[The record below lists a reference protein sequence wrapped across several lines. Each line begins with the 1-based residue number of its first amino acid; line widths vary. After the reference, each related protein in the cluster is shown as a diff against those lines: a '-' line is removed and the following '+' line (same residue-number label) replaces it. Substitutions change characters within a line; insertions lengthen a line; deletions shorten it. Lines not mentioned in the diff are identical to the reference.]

1 MTYAATLQT
10 HPASAAPAPDAKIFA
25 HVEAFASFEAAESVW
40 RHLEASGGMATPY
53 QGYDLVDAWQTHV
66 GSRNGATPLAVVF
79 HDEDDRPAV
88 LLPLV
93 TQSFGPFRIARFPGD
108 KHSNMNMPLWRRD
121 FAERATQAMMR
132 EILRLLKLKAP
143 QLDALIFDRQP
154 LDWNG
159 VRNPL
164 ALLPHQDSVDQ
175 CPMLTIDPSQP
186 PASWISKSFRRR
198 LNNMERKLQ
207 AIPGYR
213 YTFATTE
220 AEATRLLDGFFT
232 MKPLRLAG
240 QNIHNVFADP
250 GVEDFIRQAALKGLS
265 SGNAAIEVH
274 GLESD
279 EEVIAIFAGVRNEL
293 RFSAMFTT
301 YTMSEA
307 AKHSPGLVLLRHLI
321 DHCAERGCQS
331 CDIGV
336 GADDYKTRFCKEMQP
351 LFDSFLPLSAGGRLV
366 AATMA
371 NGMKTKGFLKRS
383 PLADTLRSIR
393 HRLAG

>member
-10 HPASAAPAPDAKIFA
+10 RPASAAPVPDAKFFA
-25 HVEAFASFEAAESVW
+25 HVEAFPSFSAVESVW

-53 QGYDLVDAWQTHV
+53 QDFDLVNIWQTHV
-66 GSRNGATPLAVVF
+66 GSRNGATPLAIVF
-79 HDEDDRPAV
+79 HDEDDRPAA

-93 TQSFGPFRIARFPGD
+93 TESFGPFRIARFPCD

-121 FAERATQAMMR
+121 FAERATQATMQEM
-132 EILRLLKLKAP
+132 LRLVRQNAT
-143 QLDALIFDRQP
+143 QVDALIFNRQP

-175 CPMLTIDPSQP
+175 CLMLTIDPSQP

-213 YTFATTE
+213 YTFAATE

-232 MKPLRLAG
+232 LKPLRMAG

-250 GVEDFIRQAALKGLS
+250 GVEDFIRHASLNGVS
-265 SGNAAIEVH
+265 SGNATIEVH

-279 EEVIAIFAGVRNEL
+279 AEVIAIFAGVRNEQ

-321 DHCAERGCQS
+321 DHYAERGCPS
-331 CDIGV
+331 YDIGV
-336 GADDYKTRFCKEMQP
+336 GTDDYKTRFCKEMQP

-371 NGMKTKGFLKRS
+371 TGMKTKGLLKRS

-393 HRLAG
+393 HRLTG